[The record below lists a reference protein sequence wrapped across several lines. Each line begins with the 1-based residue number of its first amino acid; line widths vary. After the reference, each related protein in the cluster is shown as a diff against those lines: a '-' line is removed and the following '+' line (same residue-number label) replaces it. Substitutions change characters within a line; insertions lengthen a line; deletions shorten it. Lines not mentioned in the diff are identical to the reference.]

1 MAVTIG
7 LQQANGWAHK
17 ATPVSPYCFQ
27 RVRRWIQ
34 CPLTRIIHRL
44 SPLRQTV
51 NSPGEATAF
60 FMKTV
65 YLIRHAQSHLNPGVS
80 YEDWPLSE
88 QGRLQALRLA
98 SFLNALKIEE
108 VYCSPYLRCR
118 QTIDPFL
125 QARGLSMTL
134 INDLREHLIT
144 REIRED
150 FFEIWKKSWDDFD
163 FVVDGG
169 ESSRQCQQ
177 RIVPAITEIVR
188 NSDASEFAIV
198 SHGNAIGLFLNFL
211 VSDFGYTNAEQIR
224 NPDIFQI
231 EFKDDSFHWKRE
243 FSPDPL
249 DQFASGFR
257 ETPIDE

>member
-1 MAVTIG
+1 MSFT
-7 LQQANGWAHK
+7 
-17 ATPVSPYCFQ
+17 
-27 RVRRWIQ
+27 
-34 CPLTRIIHRL
+34 
-44 SPLRQTV
+44 LRQDYAKILYCSRQFT
-51 NSPGEATAF
+51 NSPGETTAW

-65 YLIRHAQSHLNPGVS
+65 YLIRHAQSHLSPEVS

-88 QGRLQALRLA
+88 QGRLQTLRLA
-98 SFLNALKIEE
+98 SFLKSLKIEE

-118 QTIDPFL
+118 QTVEPFL
-125 QARGLSMTL
+125 QATGLSMTL
-134 INDLREHLIT
+134 IDDLREHLIV

-150 FFEIWKKSWDDFD
+150 FFEIWKKSWNDFD

-169 ESSRQCQQ
+169 ESSRQCQR

-188 NSDASEFAIV
+188 NSDASEVAIV
-198 SHGNAIGLFLNFL
+198 SHGNAIGLFLHFL
-211 VSDFGYTNAEQIR
+211 ASDFGYTDAEQIR

-231 EFKDDSFHWKRE
+231 EFKDDTFHWKRE

-249 DQFASGFR
+249 DKFASSFR

>member
-1 MAVTIG
+1 MSFT
-7 LQQANGWAHK
+7 
-17 ATPVSPYCFQ
+17 
-27 RVRRWIQ
+27 
-34 CPLTRIIHRL
+34 
-44 SPLRQTV
+44 LRQDYAKNLYCSRQFT
-51 NSPGEATAF
+51 NSPGETTAW

-65 YLIRHAQSHLNPGVS
+65 YLIRHAQSHLSPEVS

-98 SFLNALKIEE
+98 SFLKSLKIEE

-118 QTIDPFL
+118 QTVEPFL
-125 QARGLSMTL
+125 QATGLSMTF
-134 INDLREHLIT
+134 IDDLREHLIV

-150 FFEIWKKSWDDFD
+150 FFEIWKKSWNDFD

-188 NSDASEFAIV
+188 NSDASEVAIV
-198 SHGNAIGLFLNFL
+198 SHGNAIGLFLHFL
-211 VSDFGYTNAEQIR
+211 ASDFGYTDAEQIR

-231 EFKDDSFHWKRE
+231 EFKDDTFHWKRE

-249 DQFASGFR
+249 DKFASSFR

>member
-1 MAVTIG
+1 
-7 LQQANGWAHK
+7 
-17 ATPVSPYCFQ
+17 
-27 RVRRWIQ
+27 
-34 CPLTRIIHRL
+34 
-44 SPLRQTV
+44 
-51 NSPGEATAF
+51 
-60 FMKTV
+60 MKTV
-65 YLIRHAQSHLNPGVS
+65 YLIRHAQSHLSPEVS

-98 SFLNALKIEE
+98 SFLKSLKIEE

-118 QTIDPFL
+118 QTVEPFL
-125 QARGLSMTL
+125 QATGLSMTL
-134 INDLREHLIT
+134 IDDLREHLIV

-150 FFEIWKKSWDDFD
+150 FFEIWKKSWNDFD

-169 ESSRQCQQ
+169 ESSRQCQR

-188 NSDASEFAIV
+188 NSDASEVAIV
-198 SHGNAIGLFLNFL
+198 SHGNAIGLFLHFL
-211 VSDFGYTNAEQIR
+211 ASDFGYTDAEQIR

-231 EFKDDSFHWKRE
+231 EFKDDTFHWKRE

-249 DQFASGFR
+249 DKFASSFR

>member
-1 MAVTIG
+1 MSFT
-7 LQQANGWAHK
+7 
-17 ATPVSPYCFQ
+17 
-27 RVRRWIQ
+27 
-34 CPLTRIIHRL
+34 
-44 SPLRQTV
+44 LRQDYAKILYCSRQFT
-51 NSPGEATAF
+51 NSPGETTAC

-65 YLIRHAQSHLNPGVS
+65 YLIRHAQSHLSPEVS

-88 QGRLQALRLA
+88 QGRLQTLRLA
-98 SFLNALKIEE
+98 SFLKSLKIEE

-118 QTIDPFL
+118 QTVEPFL
-125 QARGLSMTL
+125 QATGLSMTL
-134 INDLREHLIT
+134 IDDLREHLIV

-150 FFEIWKKSWDDFD
+150 FFEIWKKSWNDFD

-188 NSDASEFAIV
+188 NSDASEVAIV
-198 SHGNAIGLFLNFL
+198 SHGNAIGLFLHFL
-211 VSDFGYTNAEQIR
+211 ASDFGYTDAEQIR

-231 EFKDDSFHWKRE
+231 EFKDDTFHWKRE

-249 DQFASGFR
+249 DKFASSFR

>member
-1 MAVTIG
+1 MSFT
-7 LQQANGWAHK
+7 
-17 ATPVSPYCFQ
+17 
-27 RVRRWIQ
+27 
-34 CPLTRIIHRL
+34 
-44 SPLRQTV
+44 LRQDYAKILYCSRQFT
-51 NSPGEATAF
+51 NSQGETTAC

-65 YLIRHAQSHLNPGVS
+65 YLIRHAQSHLSPEVS

-88 QGRLQALRLA
+88 QGRLQAQRLA
-98 SFLNALKIEE
+98 SFLKSLKIEE

-118 QTIDPFL
+118 QTVEPFL
-125 QARGLSMTL
+125 KATGLSMTL
-134 INDLREHLIT
+134 IDDLREHLIV

-150 FFEIWKKSWDDFD
+150 FFEIWKKSWNDFD

-169 ESSRQCQQ
+169 ESSRQCQR

-188 NSDASEFAIV
+188 NSDASEVAIV

-211 VSDFGYTNAEQIR
+211 VSDFGYTDAEQIR
-224 NPDIFQI
+224 NPDLFQI
-231 EFKDDSFHWKRE
+231 EFKDDTFHWKRE

-249 DQFASGFR
+249 DKFASGFR

>member
-1 MAVTIG
+1 MF
-7 LQQANGWAHK
+7 
-17 ATPVSPYCFQ
+17 YC
-27 RVRRWIQ
+27 RRQ
-34 CPLTRIIHRL
+34 FT
-44 SPLRQTV
+44 
-51 NSPGEATAF
+51 NSPGETTAWS
-60 FMKTV
+60 MKTV
-65 YLIRHAQSHLNPGVS
+65 YLIRHAQSHLSPEVS

-98 SFLNALKIEE
+98 SFLKSLKIEE

-118 QTIDPFL
+118 QTVEPFL
-125 QARGLSMTL
+125 KATGLSMTL
-134 INDLREHLIT
+134 IDDLREHLIV

-150 FFEIWKKSWDDFD
+150 FFEIWKKSWNDFD

-169 ESSRQCQQ
+169 ESSRQCQR

-188 NSDASEFAIV
+188 NSDASEVAIV

-211 VSDFGYTNAEQIR
+211 ASDFGYTDAEQIR
-224 NPDIFQI
+224 NPDLFQI
-231 EFKDDSFHWKRE
+231 EFKDDTFHWKRE

-249 DQFASGFR
+249 DKFASGFR

>member
-1 MAVTIG
+1 MSFT
-7 LQQANGWAHK
+7 
-17 ATPVSPYCFQ
+17 
-27 RVRRWIQ
+27 
-34 CPLTRIIHRL
+34 
-44 SPLRQTV
+44 LRQDYAKILYCSRQFT
-51 NSPGEATAF
+51 NSPGETTAW

-65 YLIRHAQSHLNPGVS
+65 YLIRHAQSHLSPEVS

-98 SFLNALKIEE
+98 SFLKSLKIEE

-118 QTIDPFL
+118 QTVEPFL
-125 QARGLSMTL
+125 QATGLSMTF
-134 INDLREHLIT
+134 IDDLREHLIV

-150 FFEIWKKSWDDFD
+150 FFEIWKKSWNDFD

-188 NSDASEFAIV
+188 NSDASEVAIV
-198 SHGNAIGLFLNFL
+198 SHGNAIGLFLHFL
-211 VSDFGYTNAEQIR
+211 ASDFGYTDAEQIR

-231 EFKDDSFHWKRE
+231 EFKDDTFHWKRE

-249 DQFASGFR
+249 DKFASSFR